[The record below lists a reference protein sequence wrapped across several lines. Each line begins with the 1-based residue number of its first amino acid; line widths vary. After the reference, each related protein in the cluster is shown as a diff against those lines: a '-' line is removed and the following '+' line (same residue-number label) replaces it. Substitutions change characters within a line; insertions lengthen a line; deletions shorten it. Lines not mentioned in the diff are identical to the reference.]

1 MDQWLSL
8 SDDYM
13 YVDFGKTRQFSEKAL
28 KAAVEEKILKEKQ
41 CPIIMTR
48 SLVFFRNF
56 DEGAEYLER
65 ASGKGFR
72 KIRY

>member
-41 CPIIMTR
+41 CPIIIDT
-48 SLVFFRNF
+48 FF
-56 DEGAEYLER
+56 
-65 ASGKGFR
+65 GFFQ
-72 KIRY
+72 KL